1 MKKFACLFFALLL
14 ALSCTA
20 CGGWKNP
27 TLLEDQVPIVL
38 PEVQPDTAVANPLT
52 GEPLQNPDAVNN
64 RPVAVMLNN
73 IHLAMPQHGV
83 SVADIIYEYNVE
95 GAITR
100 MIGFYQ
106 DISTIGTIGSV
117 RSARPYFVETAYGMD
132 AIYVHAG
139 GSEAGMRLLYRLGL
153 DELDEIDYDA
163 FWRDEKRYETMDY
176 EHTLM
181 TNGERITKVVAD
193 KGYRTKHTEDFSY
206 PFTYVTDG
214 TPHNGE
220 SATDINVRFSSYKT
234 GTFDYDPSSGLYMVG
249 QYEDAYIDG
258 NTGAQ
263 VGVTN
268 VIVLFTTVYELATGH
283 MSIDVEGS
291 GKGMYFCGGKG
302 VEINWYKEE
311 MDDPFT
317 YTLADGTPFSLGV
330 GKSYVCIV
338 GDDYQALT
346 FS

>member
-1 MKKFACLFFALLL
+1 MKKFLCLML
-14 ALSCTA
+14 AFIMILFCTA
-20 CGGWKNP
+20 CGWKNP
-27 TLLEDQVPIVL
+27 ELLEDQIPIVL
-38 PEVQPDTAVANPLT
+38 PDVVPDTTVANPLT

-100 MIGFYQ
+100 MVGFYQ

-117 RSARPYFVETAYGMD
+117 RSARPYFVKTVYGMD

-139 GSEAGMRLLYRLGL
+139 GSSEGMWWIY
-153 DELDEIDYDA
+153 ELDIDHIDEADFDA
-163 FWRDEKRYETMDY
+163 FWRDEKRYETMDF

-181 TNGERITKVVAD
+181 TSGERISNVVAD
-193 KGYRTKHTEDFSY
+193 YGWRTKHTEDFSY
-206 PFTYVTDG
+206 PFTYVKDG
-214 TPHNGE
+214 TPHNGVD
-220 SATDINVRFSSYKT
+220 ATDIDVWFSHYKT
-234 GTFDYDPSSGLYMVG
+234 GTFDYDANTGLYMVG
-249 QYEDAYIDG
+249 QYDDAYIDG

-268 VIVLFTTVYELATGH
+268 VIVLFTSMYEMATGH

-291 GKGMYFCGGKG
+291 GTGMYFCGGKG
-302 VEINWYKEE
+302 IPINWHKEE
-311 MDDPFT
+311 LDDPFT

-338 GDDYQALT
+338 DEDSDPLSY
-346 FS
+346 S